1 VCHRLG
7 IAVKTRGKWGYKTG
21 GEEKVRLRERKNLGW
36 KIRVIGPEV
45 HRGKHYNLPPPP
57 RVYDPPRIVVLLYDD
72 DGPPIY
78 ICVCLYNIHCIYIY
92 TASPPPDSNDLPR
105 IL

>member
-1 VCHRLG
+1 MGG
-7 IAVKTRGKWGYKTG
+7 IRHG
-21 GEEKVRLRERKNLGW
+21 GESKCARERGRNLGW

-72 DGPPIY
+72 DGPTI
-78 ICVCLYNIHCIYIY
+78 
-92 TASPPPDSNDLPR
+92 
-105 IL
+105 